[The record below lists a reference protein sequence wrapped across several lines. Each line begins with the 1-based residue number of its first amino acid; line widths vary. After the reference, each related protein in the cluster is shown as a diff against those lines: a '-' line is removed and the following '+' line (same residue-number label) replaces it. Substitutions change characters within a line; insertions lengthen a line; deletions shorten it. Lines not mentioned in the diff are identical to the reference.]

1 MTRITSVP
9 IMIVAVS
16 LVALGG
22 GTVFASNKD
31 TVAVPNGLAFS
42 EFKGY
47 EDWQDITVSKAKVGD
62 ADVINVILGNPAMIE
77 AYKAGFPDNGKPI
90 PDGARM
96 AKIHWNSKTNE
107 AFPNHAIG
115 PDTLHDIDFMV
126 KDSKRF
132 AATGGW
138 GYAQFN
144 YDAATDTFSPL
155 GTGAACGY
163 ACHNIVKTRDYVFN
177 SYPKR

>member
-1 MTRITSVP
+1 MTRFSYLPVT
-9 IMIVAVS
+9 IVAVS
-16 LVALGG
+16 LTVLGG
-22 GTVFASNKD
+22 MAFADNKE

-47 EDWQDITVSKAKVGD
+47 EGWQVIAVSKAKLPN
-62 ADVINVILGNPAMIE
+62 ADVINAILGNPAMIE
-77 AYKAGFPDNGKPI
+77 AFKDGFPGNGKPI

-96 AKIHWNSKTNE
+96 AKIHWNAKTHE
-107 AFPNHAIG
+107 DFPGHAIG
-115 PDTLHDIDFMV
+115 PDTLHDLDFMV

-138 GYAQFN
+138 GWAEFD
-144 YDAATDTFSPL
+144 YDTATDTFKPL

-163 ACHNIVKTRDYVFN
+163 ACHTLVKSRDYVFTG
-177 SYPKR
+177 YPKR

>member
-1 MTRITSVP
+1 MTKITSVP
-9 IMIVAVS
+9 IMILAVS
-16 LVALGG
+16 LAVAGG
-22 GTVFASNKD
+22 VAFADNKD

-47 EDWQDITVSKAKVGD
+47 EGWQVIAVSKAKVGND
-62 ADVINVILGNPAMIE
+62 EVINAILGNPEMIE
-77 AYKAGFPDNGKPI
+77 TFKAGFPGNGKTV

-96 AKIHWNSKTNE
+96 AKIHWNSKTND
-107 AFPNHAIG
+107 AFPNHAIV

-132 AATGGW
+132 ADYGGW

-144 YDAATDTFSPL
+144 YSAATDTFSPL

-163 ACHNIVKTRDYVFN
+163 ACHTLVKSKDYVFN